1 MKIVILLENQLN
13 LFSAD
18 LDLDLELDLGGL
30 ENSNPLLES

>member
-13 LFSAD
+13 LFSTD
-18 LDLDLELDLGGL
+18 FDLDLELDLGGL